1 MRFATRT
8 TPSLYHMVH
17 SQQRYISSDSSS
29 SPDDLKRK
37 QTVSEKLSASSSTAT
52 SSSTTTKTAS
62 TSASATT
69 TSTSTANTQALE
81 EKKKERIGL
90 KEFATRYG
98 AVGIATYLTVYVGTL
113 SSLFLLL
120 KTSIISPD
128 DTIAFVKNSKII
140 SSVIDPDLIH
150 PEAGTFAVAWI
161 LTKFTEPL
169 RLAFTLAITPSVSKF
184 IRKA

>member
-1 MRFATRT
+1 MRFASRT
-8 TPSLYHMVH
+8 TPSVYHMVRT
-17 SQQRYISSDSSS
+17 QQRYFTSDSSP
-29 SPDDLKRK
+29 SPDDMKRK
-37 QTVSEKLSASSSTAT
+37 QTISEKISTPSAAPSPSAT
-52 SSSTTTKTAS
+52 SSN
-62 TSASATT
+62 
-69 TSTSTANTQALE
+69 TANAQAVE
-81 EKKKERIGL
+81 EKKERLGL

-128 DTIAFVKNSKII
+128 DTISFVKNSKII

-184 IRKA
+184 IRKT